1 MNSLPTRITI
11 FASVLL
17 TFALFDVITSAQQA
31 LSKPAF
37 TAAQAV
43 RQGGECKFCNSLCQ
57 NKMCCNDGF
66 GKCGVSGGQCV
77 CFADAFADAGGIAT
91 RIRVPPPRP

>member
-66 GKCGVSGGQCV
+66 GKCGINSGQCV
-77 CFADAFADAGGIAT
+77 CYADGFADGAGFVT
-91 RIRVPPPRP
+91 YSQKP